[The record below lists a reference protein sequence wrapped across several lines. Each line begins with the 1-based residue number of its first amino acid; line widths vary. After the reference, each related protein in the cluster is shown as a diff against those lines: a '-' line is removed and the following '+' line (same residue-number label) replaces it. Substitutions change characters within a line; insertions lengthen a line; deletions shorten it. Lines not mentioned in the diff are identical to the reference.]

1 MENRAIKIFS
11 PMNNKISLK
20 IIPGHFATNFSH
32 INFYIDMTSIK
43 TRQNE
48 ALEAAKSMVD
58 QNDMNFVVDT
68 IVCMDGC
75 EVIGGFLAME
85 LSNAG
90 ILSMNSHKTIY
101 VISPEYNSAGQIIFR
116 DSNQSAISGK
126 NILLLVASVT
136 TGNTVSKSLECIKYY
151 GGKIQRINALFSA
164 VDKLEG
170 ILVHTIFRLKDI
182 PEYKNY
188 NINDC
193 PFCKAHQKIEAI
205 VNGFGYT
212 KLY

>member
-11 PMNNKISLK
+11 PMNNKIALK

-48 ALEAAKSMVD
+48 ASEAAKSMVD
-58 QNDMNFVVDT
+58 QTDMDIVVDT

-90 ILSMNSHKTIY
+90 ILSMNLHKTIY
-101 VISPEYNSAGQIIFR
+101 VISPEYNTSGQIIFR
-116 DSNQSAISGK
+116 DNNQSAIYGK

-136 TGNTVSKSLECIKYY
+136 TGNTVRKSLESIRYY
-151 GGKIQRINALFSA
+151 GGKVQRINAIFST

-170 ILVHTIFRLKDI
+170 IPVHTIFSSKDL
-182 PEYKNY
+182 PEYKHY

-193 PFCKAHQKIEAI
+193 PFCKAHEKIEAI

-212 KLY
+212 KMK